1 MTDLPVNGRAF
12 TQIQQLVP
20 GASRTMGDEGGTGF
34 NSSRGFALNG
44 QQEEATGFE
53 VDGVENTDVGNGT
66 GMMTS
71 PGLEAIS
78 EMKVNTTDYSAEF
91 GNAAGAS
98 LLVVTRTG
106 TDKFHG
112 AAYEFFKNDA
122 LDAVN
127 YFSLSNEK
135 LRFNDYGYR
144 IGGPFFI
151 PRLYPLKKSKT
162 FFFFA
167 QEWRKNDTTD
177 IFLAATPT
185 PAMRSGDFTAED
197 ARTGT
202 HIIDPYYR
210 NRRERRS
217 SVAEQFPSADT
228 RRNWISEF

>member
-135 LRFNDYGYR
+135 LRFNDTG
-144 IGGPFFI
+144 IG
-151 PRLYPLKKSKT
+151 
-162 FFFFA
+162 
-167 QEWRKNDTTD
+167 
-177 IFLAATPT
+177 LAVRFSFHAST
-185 PAMRSGDFTAED
+185 RS
-197 ARTGT
+197 
-202 HIIDPYYR
+202 R
-210 NRRERRS
+210 NRRHSSSLHRS
-217 SVAEQFPSADT
+217 GARMTP
-228 RRNWISEF
+228 RISSWPPHPRLR